1 MARKNNTTKRE
12 IDMGAYVYKLSGIRN
27 YLELNIEG
35 KQELV
40 YQIEYWFKPS
50 YGFNSQF
57 GFQSEGCRPKTYKQT
72 VAAIKRAFTDRPVR
86 FISYAGYE
94 NVFKVTHDDF
104 TDVLDNQLGED
115 CYPLVDQSLIK

>member
-1 MARKNNTTKRE
+1 
-12 IDMGAYVYKLSGIRN
+12 MGAYVYKLSGIRN

-50 YGFNSQF
+50 YDFNSQF
-57 GFQSEGCRPKTYKQT
+57 GWRWEASKPNTYKQT
-72 VAAIKRAFTDRPVR
+72 VAAIKKAFKDRPVN

-94 NVFKVTHDDF
+94 NIYRVTHGGF
-104 TDVLDNQLGED
+104 TDVLDGHLGEY
-115 CYPLVDQSLIK
+115 CYPLVDPSLIK

>member
-1 MARKNNTTKRE
+1 
-12 IDMGAYVYKLSGIRN
+12 MGAYVCKLSGIRN

-40 YQIEYWFKPS
+40 YQIEYWWKPS
-50 YGFNSQF
+50 WSLKGD
-57 GFQSEGCRPKTYKQT
+57 ECKPRTYNYT
-72 VAAIKRAFTDRPVR
+72 TAAIKKAFKDRHVR

-94 NVFKVTHDDF
+94 NVFRVTHDDF
-104 TDVLDNQLGED
+104 TDVLDNQLGEQ

>member
-1 MARKNNTTKRE
+1 
-12 IDMGAYVYKLSGIRN
+12 MGAYVYKLSGIRN

-57 GFQSEGCRPKTYKQT
+57 GFQSEGGKPKTYKQT
-72 VAAIKRAFTDRPVR
+72 VAAIKRAFKDRPVN

-104 TDVLDNQLGED
+104 TDVLDNQLGEQ

>member
-1 MARKNNTTKRE
+1 
-12 IDMGAYVYKLSGIRN
+12 MGAYVYKLSGIRN

-50 YGFNSQF
+50 F
-57 GFQSEGCRPKTYKQT
+57 GFKSEGCKPKTYKQT

-104 TDVLDNQLGED
+104 TDVLDNQLGEQ